1 MTRSNYIGN
10 FLDENE
16 DNLKLIYQ
24 RVGYLLGDSKNRQL
38 PTGKD
43 DLTLA
48 NDFTQYFVDKINTI
62 RSNIEKDL
70 GGNIPRRSYTTVNN
84 DNIGL
89 TTFQSVSEGAVLK
102 LVDEMKCQLNI
113 NDPIPLSYLK
123 KNTSYFIPCCNI
135 LLTSHLSLV
144 SLLKI

>member
-1 MTRSNYIGN
+1 MRRLVRRAERKYYKYRSLSELNELSYLRNLYKSTINMTRSNYIGN

-62 RSNIEKDL
+62 RSNIEKNL

-89 TTFQSVSEGAVLK
+89 RGERFSIFHIIRLFSVL
-102 LVDEMKCQLNI
+102 
-113 NDPIPLSYLK
+113 
-123 KNTSYFIPCCNI
+123 
-135 LLTSHLSLV
+135 
-144 SLLKI
+144 